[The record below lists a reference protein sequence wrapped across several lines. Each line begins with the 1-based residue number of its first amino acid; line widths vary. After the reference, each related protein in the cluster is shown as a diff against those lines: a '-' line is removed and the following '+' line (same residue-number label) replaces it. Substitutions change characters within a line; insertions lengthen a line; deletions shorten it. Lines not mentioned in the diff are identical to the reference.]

1 MISLIKPIIGKE
13 EKQAVLAVLNS
24 GMLAQ
29 GRRVKELEENFVKIC
44 RTKFAIATSSG
55 TSALHTALHSLGIGN
70 GDEVITTPFTFIATA
85 NSILMTG
92 ATPVFVD
99 IEEDT
104 YNIDPKLIEDK
115 ITKKT
120 KAILAVDLYGQPA
133 DYKQIN
139 KIAQKNKLF
148 VIEDAAQSIGAVY
161 CGKNTGSLGD
171 VACFSLYASK
181 NIISGEGGM
190 ITTNK
195 KYINH
200 NARLFR
206 HHGQSEEIKYS
217 YFGLGFN
224 YRMTD
229 IQAAIAIEQLKRL
242 EFITKRRQE
251 IARKYDVNFQ
261 DLKGLISPKV
271 RKNQTSAYHQYTL
284 RITDD
289 FKINRNELK
298 KYLEKKGIQSNVYY
312 PTPLYKVNHL
322 TYDTKPKDFPVTE
335 KISKEVLSI
344 PIHTLLTDRDIRHII
359 DTIKKI

>member
-13 EKQAVLAVLNS
+13 EKRAVLEVLNS

-29 GRRVKELEENFVKIC
+29 GVKVGALEENFVKIC

-85 NSILMTG
+85 NSILMAG

-120 KAILAVDLYGQPA
+120 KAILAVDLFGQPA
-133 DYKQIN
+133 DYKTIN

-161 CGKNTGSLGD
+161 YGKNTGSLGD

-206 HHGQSEEIKYS
+206 HHGQSEETRYS
-217 YFGLGFN
+217 YSGLGFN

-229 IQAAIAIEQLKRL
+229 MQAAIAIEQLKRL

-251 IARKYDVNFQ
+251 IAREYDTSFR
-261 DLKGLISPKV
+261 DLKGLVSPKV

-289 FKINRNELK
+289 FKVNRNEFK
-298 KYLEKKGIQSNVYY
+298 KYLGKNGIQANVYY

-322 TYDTKPKDFPVTE
+322 MYDTKPKDFPVTE
-335 KISKEVLSI
+335 KISEEVLSI
-344 PIHTLLTDRDIRHII
+344 PIHTLLSDRDIKHII
-359 DTIKKI
+359 NTIKKI